1 MCGDIMYEVMII
13 LSKFVCILPLR
24 LRMWIGNLIGNFTW
38 VFIPKR
44 RKQMAMRNIQL
55 SLNTTPKETQMIAK
69 ASWTRF
75 GKMIMDVLAIPVL
88 QKEIK
93 KRVRF
98 IGIENMDKAL
108 ADGKGVVLA
117 TSHSGNW
124 EMLGAVLAMCGYP
137 LVGVAQKQANLAM
150 DRFINEYRTLSGMHV
165 TYKSGVREMIRLM
178 GQGMII
184 GILMDQDAAED
195 GVILPFFNRDAS
207 CPQGTA
213 FLARMKKAPIVP
225 TFITEDKDGYYTI
238 TCQMPIY
245 VEETSDKNE
254 DIRRTIQSL
263 NTIIEN
269 HIRKYPKEWFWLH
282 NRWKY
287 TEERLKKNMDNKNT
301 NS

>member
-1 MCGDIMYEVMII
+1 MCGDIMYGVMII
-13 LSKFVCILPLR
+13 LSKFVCVLPLK
-24 LRMWIGNLIGNFTW
+24 LRMWIGNLIGNLTW
-38 VFIPKR
+38 LLVPKK
-44 RKQMAMRNIQL
+44 RKIMAMRNIQL
-55 SLNTTPKETQMIAK
+55 SLNTTPQETQIIAK

-75 GKMIMDVLAIPVL
+75 GRMIMDVLAIPIL
-88 QKEIK
+88 PKEIK
-93 KRVRF
+93 QRVRF

-108 ADGKGVVLA
+108 VDGNGVVLA

-124 EMLGAVLAMCGYP
+124 EMLGAALATSGYP

-195 GVILPFFNRDAS
+195 GVILPFFHREAS

-238 TCQMPIY
+238 TCQAPVY
-245 VEETSDKNE
+245 VEETNDKTK
-254 DIRRTIQSL
+254 DIIRTIQLL
-263 NTIIEN
+263 NMIIES
-269 HIRKYPKEWFWLH
+269 HIRKHPEEWFWLH

-287 TEERLKKNMDNKNT
+287 TEETLKNKVDLI
-301 NS
+301 